1 MTNNNKEIIAGVKC
15 VVNTCHYH
23 HPGDLCSAGTIEIAP
38 RNASSTDETD
48 CNTFT
53 PVDSMS

>member
-1 MTNNNKEIIAGVKC
+1 MSHKEEVIRGVRC

-38 RNASSTDETD
+38 RNAESTEETD
-48 CNTFT
+48 CNTFK
-53 PVDSMS
+53 PNESMR